1 MRPLRRLLAVLFA
14 AAAGGGLAALAPP
27 AALDGAAGDGAAALR
42 ALAAPGGFETP
53 HVALVLLD
61 ETSVADPR
69 LESTPRALMSPVWA
83 TLAETALASGAV
95 SVGFDFIFAFDAA
108 AFRIGE
114 EAPLARHDDAFL
126 QLLRREGRA
135 GRLAIGRSAALAPA
149 RRFALMA
156 GGASL
161 AHVDIETEPDGVVRR
176 VRTAF
181 LTVEGGLAPTLSGA
195 LTGAAAAPQTLN
207 IIPPAPLDSLPA
219 ARLADV
225 LACAEEP
232 GGAAALSAFFG
243 GRVVLVGGALPG
255 EDRFRAPDRFFPVQ
269 EAAPEAE
276 GGPCALAPPPVRGP
290 GGDLP
295 GVFLH
300 AAAADAVLSGWAPAP
315 TAPAVDAALAA
326 LFAAL
331 AALAG
336 LRLAPAR
343 AAAAAGG
350 LAVLGFAG
358 AAAALEAG
366 VLAPAARPGLAALL
380 GFGIG
385 WAGRLLLLDR
395 RARALRDSFSRYLA
409 PSLVDRMLSQER
421 LPALEGE
428 PREVTVM
435 FADLSG
441 FTALSEKVNSGELE
455 ATVLTATVNA
465 YLSIIAAEVER
476 SGGYVDKFIGDAVMA
491 LWNAPVEAPDHARA
505 AVRAAVAIRELVPAA
520 GRRDR
525 ARNLPAFAVKIG
537 VNAGPA
543 IVGNVGTETRM
554 NYTAIGDAVNLAARL
569 EGLCSTFGTE
579 IVLGPGVAAASA
591 EDFDMLEIAPIRVK
605 GRREPAS
612 VFTPLAKGS
621 EPARIAAFA
630 AALALWR
637 TARFG
642 EARAAW
648 EALTEGAWPG
658 AGAAAAMARFARE
671 AEAGPPPPPDWD
683 GAVTMTAK

>member
-1 MRPLRRLLAVLFA
+1 MRPLRRLLAVLVA

-27 AALDGAAGDGAAALR
+27 TALDGAAGDGAAALR
-42 ALAAPGGFETP
+42 ALVAPGGFAAP
-53 HVALVLLD
+53 QVALVLLD
-61 ETSVADPR
+61 EASAADPR

-83 TLAETALASGAV
+83 ALAETALAHGAV

-108 AFRIGE
+108 AFRIGD

-126 QLLRREGRA
+126 QLLRQEGRA

-156 GGASL
+156 GGAGL

-181 LTVEGGLAPTLSGA
+181 RTAEGGLAPTLSGA
-195 LTGAAAAPQTLN
+195 LTGAGDAPRTLN
-207 IIPPAPLDSLPA
+207 IIPPAPLDALPA

-225 LACAEEP
+225 LACAEA
-232 GGAAALSAFFG
+232 GGAAALATFFG

-255 EDRFRAPDRFFPVQ
+255 EDRFRAPDRFFPTS
-269 EAAPEAE
+269 ETAPEAQ
-276 GGPCALAPPPVRGP
+276 GDPCALAPPSIRGP

-300 AAAADAVLSGWAPAP
+300 AAAADAILSGWAPEP
-315 TAPAVDAALAA
+315 TPPALDAALAA

-331 AALAG
+331 AAFAG

-343 AAAAAGG
+343 AAAAAAG
-350 LAVLGFAG
+350 LAALGFAG

-380 GFGIG
+380 GFAIG

-409 PSLVDRMLSQER
+409 PALVDRMLSQER

-428 PREVTVM
+428 PREITVM

-579 IVLGPGVAAASA
+579 IVLGPGVAAVSA
-591 EDFDMLEIAPIRVK
+591 DDFDMLEIAPIRVK

-612 VFTPLAKGS
+612 VFTPLAKGA
-621 EPARIAAFA
+621 EPARSAAFA
-630 AALALWR
+630 AALSLWR
-637 TARFG
+637 EARFG
-642 EARAAW
+642 EAAAAW
-648 EALTEGAWPG
+648 EALTDGEWHG

-671 AEAGPPPPPDWD
+671 AAEGTPPPPDWD